1 MFTKK
6 AITTKMSIVL
16 VLTQILMVWISIAN
30 CQTKAPQI
38 SGIINFND
46 WDEIEFNNTFNKKM
60 IWEKK
65 QLLQ

>member
-1 MFTKK
+1 
-6 AITTKMSIVL
+6 MSIVL
-16 VLTQILMVWISIAN
+16 VLTQILMAYEWAAN

-38 SGIINFND
+38 SGIINWLRWNR
-46 WDEIEFNNTFNKKM
+46 IPTTLLIKM